1 MSIRIKFY
9 LVLLFSVVRNQVVV
23 DLHVDVVVGTQ
34 SSSVGGAVA
43 LGVDRLVGG
52 PATRCRPCAGYGRA
66 SLKGRALNLVEGVL
80 DVVAVWD
87 GV

>member
-1 MSIRIKFY
+1 MY

-23 DLHVDVVVGTQ
+23 DLHVNVVVRTQ

-43 LGVDRLVGG
+43 LGVDRLAVDST
-52 PATRCRPCAGYGRA
+52 ATRRRPCAGYGRA

>member
-1 MSIRIKFY
+1 M
-9 LVLLFSVVRNQVVV
+9 LLFSIVRNQVVV
-23 DLHVDVVVGTQ
+23 YLHVNVVVGTQ

-43 LGVDRLVGG
+43 LGVDWLIGG
-52 PATRCRPCAGYGRA
+52 PATRRRPCAGYGRA

>member
-1 MSIRIKFY
+1 MSRIKLY
-9 LVLLFSVVRNQVVV
+9 LLLLFSVVRNQVVV

-43 LGVDRLVGG
+43 LGVDRLAVDS
-52 PATRCRPCAGYGRA
+52 PATRRRPSASYGGA